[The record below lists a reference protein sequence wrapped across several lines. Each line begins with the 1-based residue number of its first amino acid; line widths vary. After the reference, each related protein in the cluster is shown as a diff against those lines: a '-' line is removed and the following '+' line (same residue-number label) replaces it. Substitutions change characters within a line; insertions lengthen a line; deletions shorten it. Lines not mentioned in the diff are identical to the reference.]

1 MAKEETKTAEAV
13 QSSVSSIY
21 SSLLNKRKEQIEAKE
36 ERKRLEKEKEEAE
49 KELNETKS
57 DGTKKSKKEIREE
70 EMKHWNEI
78 LVGLTGDD
86 LEYSSKKSKKKRFK
100 KWIDDELTNANIN
113 AKPKKAKKK
122 NYNKEFA
129 SELNMLKNLV
139 AEQNKFTQTLQ
150 KRYDIMAGPNT
161 KDAMPLNKTQVDLAS
176 AINASRANSLGV
188 LREIGGIKKS
198 IADLTMKQKKLDAD
212 LGSSGDISSGDIGL
226 MGSSIA
232 SSLFGDSGLYNNSS
246 SSTNGISGNGGINPG
261 TYEPQV
267 KNIVQTPQ
275 MEEAYRNG
283 EILGSNNYDEA
294 ESSFDPS
301 TWDGGPSLDP
311 NSSVMFENIPH
322 HVVVEYHENEGT
334 ARFKAVRNDD
344 GTELEGCPVPTT
356 DPKKLTFNTKD
367 KIVKGEFDETYK
379 LEIV

>member
-1 MAKEETKTAEAV
+1 MSNEENKTAKAV

-21 SSLLNKRKEQIEAKE
+21 SSLLNKRKEQEEAKE
-36 ERKRLEKEKEEAE
+36 ERKRLEKEQELAE
-49 KELNETKS
+49 KEAKETKP
-57 DGTKKSKKEIREE
+57 DGTKKTKKEIREE
-70 EMKHWNEI
+70 ELKKWNEVLI
-78 LVGLTGDD
+78 GLTGDD
-86 LEYSSKKSKKKRFK
+86 LEYTSKKSKKKRFK
-100 KWIDDELTNANIN
+100 KWIDDEIGDATIN
-113 AKPKKAKKK
+113 AKPKKVKKK
-122 NYNKEFA
+122 NYNKEFE

-139 AEQNKFTQTLQ
+139 TEQNKFTQTLQ

-212 LGSSGDISSGDIGL
+212 LGGAGNVDSADIGL

-232 SSLFGDSGLYNNSS
+232 SSLFGDSGSYTNSYNN
-246 SSTNGISGNGGINPG
+246 GVSGNGGINPG

-275 MEEAYRNG
+275 MEAAYRNG
-283 EILGSNNYDEA
+283 EILGSSNNYVDA

-311 NSSVMFENIPH
+311 NSSIMFENIPH

-334 ARFKAVRNDD
+334 ARFKAVKDED
-344 GTELEGCPVPTT
+344 GSELVGCPVPTT
-356 DPKKLTFNTKD
+356 DPKNLTFNTKD